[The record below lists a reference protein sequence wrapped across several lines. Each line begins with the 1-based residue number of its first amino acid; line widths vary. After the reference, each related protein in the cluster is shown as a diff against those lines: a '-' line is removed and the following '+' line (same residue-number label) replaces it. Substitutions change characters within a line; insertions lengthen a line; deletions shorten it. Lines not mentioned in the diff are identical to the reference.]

1 MRLKG
6 IVGLFFVIM
15 VAVQSHAQNTRMDCE
30 QTLSMATEEFN
41 AGRFYG
47 IPAMLKP
54 CIDSG
59 FGREQRQRAYLL
71 LAQTYLILDDPISA
85 ENSYL
90 EILKANPEFETDTA
104 LHPIDLV
111 YLSKK
116 FTADPIFSIF
126 GKLGGNTS
134 PVRVIHTVNPWG
146 SPVSNN
152 YKLRLGI
159 QFGAGLDW
167 NITRELA
174 LTGELNVLTASYNKI
189 QTRANQDEL
198 RYIGNQL
205 WLITPLSIRYSDT
218 KGRVRPYGYV
228 GLSMQWLLS
237 ERGRVT
243 SIKTDIIND
252 GIPQSNTRESPGL
265 TLTGYRNKLNQSFFI
280 GGGARY
286 KIGLDYVFADLRYGF
301 GLSNIVIPPSTYG
314 SQTPMDEFGHVDD
327 YFRIDN
333 LAFSVGYVHPLYKP
347 RKLKKARTRS
357 VLKLINRSAK

>member
-1 MRLKG
+1 
-6 IVGLFFVIM
+6 M

-30 QTLSMATEEFN
+30 QTLSMASEEFN

-54 CIDSG
+54 CIDRG

-90 EILKANPEFETDTA
+90 EILKANPEFEADTA

-116 FTADPIFSIF
+116 FTADPIFSVF

-134 PVRVIHTVNPWG
+134 PVRVIHTINPWG
-146 SPVSNN
+146 SPVSNI

-159 QFGAGLDW
+159 QFCAGLDW

-174 LTGELNVLTASYNKI
+174 LTGEFNVLTASYNKI

-198 RYIGNQL
+198 QYIGNQL

-218 KGRVRPYGYV
+218 KGRVRPYGYA
-228 GLSMQWLLS
+228 GFSMQWLLS

-252 GIPQSNTRESPGL
+252 GIPQSNTRESPAL